1 MLLPFAAGTSD
12 WLQLTPL
19 KSRVVVANKI
29 RTRGFKRIESN
40 SRCGSCRASWQIL
53 FSYTFAD
60 RTAHANSFVSV
71 CVRSNNASNLG
82 PVFSLTMLGSGS
94 AGNSAL
100 VATGHCKILVDGG
113 LSARQ
118 LVLRLAQCGV
128 TPEQLDGVLLTHEHG
143 DHVCGLEV
151 LCRKFDL
158 PIYCNA
164 LTAEAIRCDGLF
176 ERVPKA
182 FGTNWRIFRT
192 GSEFSIC
199 DVTVQ
204 TFPVPHDAVD
214 PLGFA
219 FHAGSSGLGFITDL
233 GYATKMIIERLRE
246 VQTLVIETNHDEKLL
261 QNDSHRPWPV
271 KQRIQSRH
279 GHLSNAAAAS
289 VIEQLLP
296 GKIERVVLGHL
307 SRDCN
312 TPELALGAVRA
323 SLEKCGKL
331 EMELHFATQSEI
343 SPRF

>member
-1 MLLPFAAGTSD
+1 
-12 WLQLTPL
+12 
-19 KSRVVVANKI
+19 
-29 RTRGFKRIESN
+29 
-40 SRCGSCRASWQIL
+40 
-53 FSYTFAD
+53 
-60 RTAHANSFVSV
+60 
-71 CVRSNNASNLG
+71 
-82 PVFSLTMLGSGS
+82 VFSLTMLGSGS

-100 VATGHCKILVDGG
+100 VATDHCKVLVDGG

-128 TPEQLDGVLLTHEHG
+128 APDQLDGVLLTHEHG

-158 PIYCNA
+158 PIYCNS

-176 ERVPKA
+176 ERNR
-182 FGTNWRIFRT
+182 NWRIFRT

-199 DVTVQ
+199 DIMVQ

-219 FHAGSSGLGFITDL
+219 FYAGSSGLGFITDL
-233 GYATKMIIERLRE
+233 GYATKMMIERLRE

-261 QNDSHRPWPV
+261 QNDTHRPWPV

-279 GHLSNAAAAS
+279 GHLSNTAAVT
-289 VIEQLLP
+289 VIEELLP
-296 GKIERVVLGHL
+296 GKIERIVLGHL

-312 TPELALGAVRA
+312 TPELALAAVHA
-323 SLEKCGKL
+323 SLTKCSRL
-331 EMELHFATQSEI
+331 EIEVDCATQSAI
-343 SPRF
+343 SPRFRIGETQPGSFQPTFENAFFQTRSGAL